1 MKKIIAIITFCMLLI
16 GNLGAVETV
25 AAADEKIDK
34 KIIVEKDN
42 SGIFKQM
49 SKMRDESYKLH
60 KYDVLKIDVVG
71 FIEQGWMQGIGI
83 GPDGK
88 INLPYMSQIKLAG
101 LTVAE
106 AEKIIEE
113 KAKEYYK
120 IPEMSVSVSSYGP
133 RQIYVVG
140 EVRSNGMYSLPID
153 NMNIF
158 AAISS
163 AGGITNRGRP
173 KHIAVIRVVDGET
186 YMTEVNLDAFVK
198 KQDSAQ
204 NIQLED
210 GDMIYVP
217 QSNKIIIQEDVMP
230 FINYYLLFDNIT
242 RR

>member
-1 MKKIIAIITFCMLLI
+1 MKKVIAIITFCVLLI
-16 GNLGAVETV
+16 SSVGLGE
-25 AAADEKIDK
+25 AATDK

-120 IPEMSVSVSSYGP
+120 IPEMSLGVSSYGP

-140 EVRSNGMYSLPID
+140 EVRNNGMYSLPID

-158 AAISS
+158 SAISS

-173 KHIAVIRVVDGET
+173 KHIAVIRVVAGET

-198 KQDSAQ
+198 KQDSSQ

-217 QSNKIIIQEDVMP
+217 QSNKIIFSEDIMP
-230 FINYYLLFDNIT
+230 YINSYLIFDNLY
-242 RR
+242 RRN

>member
-1 MKKIIAIITFCMLLI
+1 MKKVIAIITFCVLLI
-16 GNLGAVETV
+16 SSVGLGE
-25 AAADEKIDK
+25 AATDK

-120 IPEMSVSVSSYGP
+120 IPEMSLSVSSYGP

-140 EVRSNGMYSLPID
+140 EVRNNGMYSLPID

-158 AAISS
+158 SAISS

-173 KHIAVIRVVDGET
+173 KHIAIIRVVAGET

-198 KQDSAQ
+198 KQDSSQ

-217 QSNKIIIQEDVMP
+217 QSNKIIFSEDIMP
-230 FINYYLLFDNIT
+230 YINSYLIFDNLY
-242 RR
+242 RRN

>member
-1 MKKIIAIITFCMLLI
+1 MKKIIAIITFCILLI
-16 GNLGAVETV
+16 SNASFGE
-25 AAADEKIDK
+25 AATDK

-49 SKMRDESYKLH
+49 SKIRDESYKLH

-113 KAKEYYK
+113 KAKKYYK
-120 IPEMSVSVSSYGP
+120 IPEMSLSVSSYGP

-140 EVRSNGMYSLPID
+140 EVRRNGVYSLPID

-173 KHIAVIRVVDGET
+173 KHIAIIRVVEGET
-186 YMTEVNLDAFVK
+186 YMTEVNLDDFVK
-198 KQDSAQ
+198 KQDSMQ

-217 QSNKIIIQEDVMP
+217 QSNKIIFSEDIMP
-230 FINYYLLFDNIT
+230 YVNTYLLFDNLY
-242 RR
+242 RRN